1 MYMESCSIYIL
12 YLLLEL
18 SVFEIYLHW
27 CMYQKLII
35 IIFLLLSSIV
45 RHDLVIEQQVLY
57 FMISSSSALKSLW
70 IVTAAMKL
78 EDDCFLAGKLWQ
90 TRQCVKNQ
98 RRHFSNKGPYS
109 QGYGLSSSH
118 VQLWELDHKE
128 SRCWIIE
135 AFELWCWRLLRV
147 PWTERRSNQSIL
159 KEINLEYSLEI
170 VMLKLKLQYFG
181 HVMQI
186 ANSLEKTLILGKI
199 EGRRR
204 EQRMIWLG
212 GVTEAMD
219 MNLGKLQEM
228 VRDREA

>member
-1 MYMESCSIYIL
+1 MASSLITSWQIEEENVEAVTHFLFLGSKITADGDCSHAIRR
-12 YLLLEL
+12 
-18 SVFEIYLHW
+18 
-27 CMYQKLII
+27 Q
-35 IIFLLLSSIV
+35 FLPSRKSMTNL
-45 RHDLVIEQQVLY
+45 D
-57 FMISSSSALKSLW
+57 SALKSKHYF
-70 IVTAAMKL
+70 A
-78 EDDCFLAGKLWQ
+78 D
-90 TRQCVKNQ
+90 R
-98 RRHFSNKGPYS
+98 GPYS

-135 AFELWCWRLLRV
+135 AFELWCRRLLRV

-186 ANSLEKTLILGKI
+186 ASSLKKTLMLGKI

-204 EQRMIWLG
+204 REQQRMIWLG